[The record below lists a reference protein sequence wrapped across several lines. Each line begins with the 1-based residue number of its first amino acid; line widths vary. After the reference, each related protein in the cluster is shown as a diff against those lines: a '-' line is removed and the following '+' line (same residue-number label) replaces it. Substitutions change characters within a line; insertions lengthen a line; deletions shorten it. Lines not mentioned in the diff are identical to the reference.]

1 MARIVGRS
9 GPARGPSDG
18 GDRSGTKPY
27 DAVVSCVVCGSDLP
41 DGARFCPACGAEQT
55 APQEERKLVS
65 VLFVDIVGSTARA
78 DGADPEDVR
87 DRNQLYFNE
96 ARQRIEH
103 YGGIVEKY
111 IGDAV
116 MAVFGTPL
124 AKADDAERAVSAALS
139 IIEGSHELN
148 VAHPGL
154 DLELRAAVC
163 TGEAVVAIDAAPS
176 EPIATGDVANTAARL
191 QNAAPKGGVLIGQQT
206 YELVRHSFEL
216 QPLTPVEAKGK
227 RRPVAA
233 WQVIA
238 PLAAPGVRPIS
249 GTPLVGRDD
258 ELEILTRVW
267 DRAVAASRPHL
278 VTIVGPVG
286 IGKTRLGR
294 ELSERVERDGGTALW
309 GRSLPYEERSPYR
322 AAGQIVRKVADVY
335 ENDGVEVVRAKLAS
349 TVAELFPE
357 PEAADATRYLSVV
370 LGLGLDEPPD
380 EAVHLQFAA
389 RMFVEHLAARDP
401 ILVVFEDVH
410 WADTPLLDLI
420 DYLVSHVRDARVL
433 FLALARPEL
442 LESRRTWGSGMIGQT
457 TLPLEPLT
465 QDQAVSV
472 TSALL
477 PALGADAIQRVV
489 AAGEGNPLFLEELS
503 HSVTDESGP
512 PDELPTTVLAAIAA
526 RIDGLPPD
534 PRTVL
539 LHASVV
545 GLTFWRDVL
554 TAVMPSDAV
563 IDALDA
569 LEDRGLI
576 VRHPQSTVAGDV
588 EYGFKHVLI
597 RDGAYGTMPRAAR
610 RELHGGIARYL
621 EDRLTDR
628 PDLGWLLAHH
638 WTQAGDP
645 ARAITYLLAAAQR
658 AQDALAVDEAYDML
672 TRAFDLAED
681 EADRRRILF
690 RRGDMLAKTGEF
702 ARAGKELTDLLP
714 KLEGR
719 EEIEA
724 LLSLAMATHWTE
736 QTERTYAVSQRALT
750 PSREH
755 RMDDLAPI
763 GLSLVSAAHAMRG
776 ESGDIARSLE
786 LAEEATALWP
796 KGRRQAEYAHH
807 LHIYANPLYWS
818 GRYQETYELALEAKS
833 MGGLTANS
841 AEFVLRGAG
850 MTGLALAGLGRYEE
864 ALEAAESA
872 IAAAERLG
880 RPASV
885 VINYSTLIFREI
897 FALEEARE
905 RSQTVADRL
914 GPSDFNMPWMNA
926 RADLIASELLLGEFG
941 TVERL
946 WPSAWDDAQVVKA
959 WEHWLV
965 SGRLAAAR
973 AKLELAAG
981 DLDEALTWSRRALEM
996 AASGGRPKYEAIAL
1010 TTIGQ
1015 VLTKQGL
1022 DEEAVTELE
1031 NAVTV
1036 ADQLG
1041 PPLARGET
1049 RAALA
1054 AAERA
1059 AGTDPTQMYAEA
1071 EAIARAVAGSLSPER
1086 GAAYLN
1092 APAVRAVLDGIGGGN

>member
-1 MARIVGRS
+1 MSVAR
-9 GPARGPSDG
+9 PASRASCTAVTAPPPAAASP
-18 GDRSGTKPY
+18 RSGTGTMSPPAGSAGTRRNSAHSTWPTTARRSEPSRSRTLGSTSMPDNMARHPMWVPGGKRRPRCAAY
-27 DAVVSCVVCGSDLP
+27 GAVVSCLACGSDLP
-41 DGARFCPACGAEQT
+41 DGARFCPACGAEQA

-65 VLFVDIVGSTARA
+65 ILFVDMVGSTVRA

-87 DRNQLYFNE
+87 DRNQLYFTE

-124 AKADDAERAVSAALS
+124 AKADDAERAVQAALS
-139 IIEGSHELN
+139 IIDGIHELN
-148 VAHPGL
+148 VTHPGL
-154 DLELRAAVC
+154 DLEVRGAVC
-163 TGEAVVAIDAAPS
+163 TGEAVVAIDAAPN

-191 QNAAPKGGVLIGQQT
+191 QNAAPPGGVLIGQQT
-206 YELVRHSFEL
+206 YELVRHSFD
-216 QPLTPVEAKGK
+216 LTPLEPIQAKGK
-227 RRPVAA
+227 REPVAA
-233 WQVIA
+233 WHVLA
-238 PLAAPGVRPIS
+238 PLDAPGARPMS
-249 GTPLVGRDD
+249 GTPFVGRDD
-258 ELEILTRVW
+258 ELEILSRVW
-267 DRAVAASRPHL
+267 DRAVDASRPHL
-278 VTIVGPVG
+278 VTILGPAG

-294 ELSERVERDGGTALW
+294 ELSYHVERTGGIALW

-322 AAGQIVRKVADVY
+322 AAGQIIRKVADVY
-335 ENDGVEVVRAKLAS
+335 ESDGVATARAKLATAIS
-349 TVAELFPE
+349 TLFPE
-357 PEAADATRYLSVV
+357 PDADEATRYLSVV

-389 RMFVEHLAARDP
+389 RMFIEHLAARDP
-401 ILVVFEDVH
+401 VLVVFEDVH

-442 LESRRTWGSGMIGQT
+442 LESRRTFGSGMIGQT
-457 TLPLEPLT
+457 TLPLDPLT

-576 VRHPQSTVAGDV
+576 VRHPQSPVAGDV

-702 ARAGKELTDLLP
+702 ARADKELTDLGP
-714 KLEGR
+714 DLEGR
-719 EEIEA
+719 EQVEA
-724 LLSLAMATHWTE
+724 LLSLGMATHWTE
-736 QTERTYAVSQRALT
+736 QTERTYEVSHRAVTL
-750 PSREH
+750 SRDQGL
-755 RMDDLAPI
+755 DDLEPI
-763 GLSLVSAAHAMRG
+763 ALSLLSAAHAMRG
-776 ESGDIARSLE
+776 DAGDVARSLE
-786 LAEEATALWP
+786 LGTQATALWP
-796 KGRRQAEYAHH
+796 EGQRQAEYAHH
-807 LHIYANPLYWS
+807 LHILGNPLYWS
-818 GRYQETYELALEAKS
+818 ARDQ
-833 MGGLTANS
+833 
-841 AEFVLRGAG
+841 GA
-850 MTGLALAGLGRYEE
+850 
-864 ALEAAESA
+864 
-872 IAAAERLG
+872 
-880 RPASV
+880 
-885 VINYSTLIFREI
+885 
-897 FALEEARE
+897 
-905 RSQTVADRL
+905 
-914 GPSDFNMPWMNA
+914 
-926 RADLIASELLLGEFG
+926 
-941 TVERL
+941 
-946 WPSAWDDAQVVKA
+946 
-959 WEHWLV
+959 H
-965 SGRLAAAR
+965 
-973 AKLELAAG
+973 
-981 DLDEALTWSRRALEM
+981 
-996 AASGGRPKYEAIAL
+996 
-1010 TTIGQ
+1010 
-1015 VLTKQGL
+1015 
-1022 DEEAVTELE
+1022 
-1031 NAVTV
+1031 
-1036 ADQLG
+1036 
-1041 PPLARGET
+1041 
-1049 RAALA
+1049 
-1054 AAERA
+1054 
-1059 AGTDPTQMYAEA
+1059 
-1071 EAIARAVAGSLSPER
+1071 
-1086 GAAYLN
+1086 
-1092 APAVRAVLDGIGGGN
+1092 